1 MIINY
6 KNIGIKLKQARKRL
20 GLSQEELAYR
30 CNLTREYISYIENGK
45 KKPSLEVF
53 LILSKNLMIS
63 IENLITNKNQNNIY
77 DLRLI
82 NIIKN
87 SKDEE
92 KELYLKLIQLIKD
105 TYK

>member
-6 KNIGIKLKQARKRL
+6 KNIGIKLKQARKNM

-30 CNLTREYISYIENGK
+30 CNLTREYISYIENGR

-63 IENLITNKNQNNIY
+63 VENFIADKHQNNMY

-92 KELYLKLIQLIKD
+92 KELYLKIIHLIKR